1 MVEHKRKPG
10 RPILESAIHRRIA
23 AQLRARM
30 AAGEWPKGSNLPA
43 RRTLAKVYDV
53 GETTVRLAL
62 FQLRGEG
69 WVGKSPRNR
78 WFVRGEAPV
87 GPGGLGGPAV
97 DAPIAVVIG
106 QNLDD
111 FLASQEH
118 RALLRGIE
126 REAGATK
133 STLTILQHD
142 AYQQHIP
149 PNLDGLNARGLLLL
163 GTFRY
168 KAMRRYQMLHWP
180 MAIVNRP
187 GLHWKVHAIRGDNI
201 DGSRDATRRLLELG
215 HRRIA
220 FVRLLQMQLREVDA
234 PSRQR
239 LTGFREAFQ
248 AAGLEAPSAW
258 YFNATPYDKP
268 ESPSIQALFNAKLAF
283 TAVVAADAPRALL
296 VKRAAEARGLR
307 IPRDLSLITF
317 QGVEPE
323 VPEFSGPRVDFE
335 RLGREAVRLL
345 SVPRRFRQRA
355 MVPMAWA
362 EGATI
367 APPRVTL

>member
-1 MVEHKRKPG
+1 MSEKKRKPG
-10 RPILESAIHRRIA
+10 RPVAEGAVHRRIA

-43 RRTLAKVYDV
+43 RRKLAQAYDV

-78 WFVRGEAPV
+78 WFVRAEA
-87 GPGGLGGPAV
+87 LGGPAV
-97 DAPIAVVIG
+97 DAPIAVVVA
-106 QNLDD
+106 QNLDA
-111 FLASQEH
+111 FLESKEH

-126 REAGATK
+126 REAGAAK
-133 STLTILQHD
+133 SPLSILQHD
-142 AYQQHIP
+142 GYHQHIP
-149 PNLDGLNARGLLLL
+149 PNLDALNARGLLLL

-168 KAMRRYQMLHWP
+168 KAMRRYQKLSWP
-180 MAIVNRP
+180 TAIVNRP

-201 DGSRDATRRLLELG
+201 EGSRDATRRLLELG

-239 LTGFREAFQ
+239 LTGYREAYE

-268 ESPSIQALFNAKLAF
+268 ESPAIQALFDARQAF
-283 TAVVAADAPRALL
+283 TAVIATDAPRALL
-296 VKRAAEARGLR
+296 VRRAAEARGLR
-307 IPRDLSLITF
+307 IPRDLSLLCF
-317 QGVEPE
+317 QGLEPE

-345 SVPRRFRQRA
+345 DVPRRFRQRA
-355 MVPMAWA
+355 QVPMTWA

-367 APPRVTL
+367 APPRALP